1 MLSEVKV
8 PSGIVETN
16 EKESEQASPAPS
28 SQAQA
33 NRSQLVQRLLN
44 SSNDLPMFV
53 NDLLTTQAVT
63 VAGTEAAGFL
73 LERAPENGVA
83 LRLISHIRPDNS
95 SPETRA
101 AAVSAFQ
108 DLIRPCLAQN
118 RDGAI
123 EIGAPADG
131 GEAQFCLVTLLRAEG
146 DVVAVS
152 AVVTRCINTE
162 RARQRLM
169 SMQLVAGYF
178 ELYTLRKNSDQSRL
192 VAQSHQ
198 HVLQLATSVAT
209 AEGFASAA
217 MNLCNELATRSGAS
231 RVSLGWLKG
240 RNIKIKALSH
250 TEEFDK
256 KQELIVILQKVME
269 ECVDQEDVVQFDPT
283 GKGTD
288 NVTRSAQELSRTQ
301 GGQTVLS
308 LPLRRRSDIIGVV
321 TLEFLSNHKITPQIA
336 HGLSVAVDLLAPQL
350 YDRYQN
356 DRYLVTK
363 AAISTRETAK
373 ATMGPK
379 HMIAKL
385 IAIGVVGLILAVTL
399 IHPMYH
405 VTGSYQFAPIAK
417 ASLPAPYD
425 GQLDKLAIVTAD
437 GQILPPEDRPLKD
450 GEHRLKPGDKV
461 KAGDVLAKMKTVE
474 LLLKRNEAL
483 GEVSRFQ
490 HLAEQHRSEK
500 KPGSLAQALQAED
513 QAREAQA
520 QADLYDEQINQGN
533 IVAPMDGV
541 VLKGDLEDKQGS
553 PLKQGD
559 VMFEVGNPAA
569 LEAEIYVSERDIQ
582 DVKTGK
588 HGTLA
593 TKSLPDDKYDF
604 VLNRVVPNGEP
615 KEGENVFKAYGT
627 LKANNATWRPGMEG
641 EARID
646 VEPKP
651 LWWIASHRVID
662 FLKLKVWSVF

>member
-1 MLSEVKV
+1 VA
-8 PSGIVETN
+8 SGIVESN
-16 EKESEQASPAPS
+16 EKESEQANPAPS
-28 SQAQA
+28 PQA

-73 LERAPENGVA
+73 LERAAENGVA

-101 AAVSAFQ
+101 AAVNAFQ
-108 DLIRPCLAQN
+108 DLIRPCLTQN

-146 DVVAVS
+146 EVVAVS

-209 AEGFASAA
+209 AEGFESAA

-269 ECVDQEDVVQFDPT
+269 ECVDQEDVVQFDPN

-288 NVTRSAQELSRTQ
+288 NVTRSAQELSRAQ
-301 GGQTVLS
+301 GGPTVLS
-308 LPLRRRSDIIGVV
+308 LPLRRRAEIIGVV

-363 AAISTRETAK
+363 AAISTRETGK
-373 ATMGPK
+373 AVLGPK

-385 IAIGVVGLILAVTL
+385 VAIGVVAVILVVTL
-399 IHPMYH
+399 VHPMYH
-405 VTGSYQFAPIAK
+405 VTGSFQFTPITRLTLSAPFE
-417 ASLPAPYD
+417 
-425 GQLDKLAIVTAD
+425 GQLDKLAIVAAD
-437 GQILPPEDRPLKD
+437 GTILPPDNRPLKE

-461 KAGDVLAKMKTVE
+461 KAGTV
-474 LLLKRNEAL
+474 LLKMRTAE
-483 GEVSRFQ
+483 
-490 HLAEQHRSEK
+490 LAIKRS
-500 KPGSLAQALQAED
+500 A
-513 QAREAQA
+513 A
-520 QADLYDEQINQGN
+520 QADVRKYRAMAEAYRNEGKEDSIAKAKQADAEADASQSQVVLYDTQIEQGSIK
-533 IVAPMDGV
+533 APIDGV

-553 PLKQGD
+553 PVKQGD
-559 VMFEVGNPAA
+559 ELFEVGNPSA
-569 LEAEIYVSERDIQ
+569 LEAEVYVPERDIQ
-582 DVKTGK
+582 DVQDGR
-588 HGTLA
+588 HGQLA
-593 TKSLPDDKYDF
+593 TKSLPNDKFDF
-604 VLNRVVPNGEP
+604 VIRRVVPDGQP
-615 KEGENVFKAYGT
+615 KDGENVFKVYGT
-627 LKANNATWRPGMEG
+627 IKDANATWRPGMEG

-646 VEPKP
+646 VAPKP

-662 FLKLKVWSVF
+662 FLKLKFWTL

>member
-1 MLSEVKV
+1 LLSEVNV
-8 PSGIVETN
+8 ASGIVESKEN
-16 EKESEQASPAPS
+16 ESEQANPAPS
-28 SQAQA
+28 PQA

-73 LERAPENGVA
+73 LERGPENGVSM
-83 LRLISHIRPDNS
+83 RLISHIRPDNS

-101 AAVSAFQ
+101 AAVNAFQ

-146 DVVAVS
+146 EVVAVS
-152 AVVTRCINTE
+152 AVVTRCMNTE

-209 AEGFASAA
+209 AEGFDSAA

-256 KQELIVILQKVME
+256 KQELVVILQKVME
-269 ECVDQEDVVQFDPT
+269 ECVDQEDVVQFDPN

-288 NVTRSAQELSRTQ
+288 NVTRSAQELSRAQ
-301 GGQTVLS
+301 GGHTVLS
-308 LPLRRRSDIIGVV
+308 LPLRRRSEIIGVV
-321 TLEFLSNHKITPQIA
+321 TLEFISTQKITQQIA

-363 AAISTRETAK
+363 AAISTRETGK
-373 ATMGPK
+373 LVLGPK
-379 HMIAKL
+379 HMLAKL
-385 IAIGVVGLILAVTL
+385 IAIGVVALIAVVIL
-399 IHPMYH
+399 VKPMYH
-405 VTGSYQFAPIAK
+405 VTGSYQFVPITRL
-417 ASLPAPYD
+417 SLPAPYE
-425 GQLDKLAIVTAD
+425 GLMGKLAIVNEKGEVLD
-437 GQILPPEDRPLKD
+437 PDDHPNLKP
-450 GEHRLKPGDKV
+450 GVEHRLKPGDKV
-461 KAGDVLAKMKTVE
+461 KAGDVLLKMKTVE
-474 LLLKRNEAL
+474 LVLKRNEAL
-483 GEVSRFQ
+483 GEVSKYR
-490 HLAEQHRSEK
+490 HMAEGYRSEGK
-500 KPGSLAQALQAED
+500 EDSVAKALQADD
-513 QAREAQA
+513 QADEAQA
-520 QADLYDEQINQGN
+520 QADLYSEQIKQGT
-533 IVAPMDGV
+533 ITSPIDGV

-553 PLKQGD
+553 PVKQGD
-559 VMFEVGNPAA
+559 VLFEIGNPSS
-569 LEAEIYVSERDIQ
+569 LEAEIYVAERDIQ
-582 DVKTGK
+582 DVKELE
-588 HGTLA
+588 HGRLA
-593 TKSLPDDKYDF
+593 TKSLPDDKFDF
-604 VLNRVVPNGEP
+604 VINRVVPDGQP
-615 KEGENVFKAYGT
+615 KDGENVFKVYGT
-627 LKANNATWRPGMEG
+627 LKAADPNWRPGMEG

-646 VEPKP
+646 VASKP

-662 FLKLKVWSVF
+662 FLKLKLWM

>member
-1 MLSEVKV
+1 MLSEVNV
-8 PSGIVETN
+8 ASGIVESKEN
-16 EKESEQASPAPS
+16 ESEQASNPAPS
-28 SQAQA
+28 PQA

-44 SSNDLPMFV
+44 SSNDLPNFV

-83 LRLISHIRPDNS
+83 MRLISHIRPDNS

-101 AAVSAFQ
+101 AAVNAFQ

-146 DVVAVS
+146 EVVAVS
-152 AVVTRCINTE
+152 AVVTRCMNTE

-209 AEGFASAA
+209 AEGFESAA

-240 RNIKIKALSH
+240 RNIKVKALSH

-256 KQELIVILQKVME
+256 KQELVVVLEKVME
-269 ECVDQEDVVQFDPT
+269 ECVDQEDVVQFDPN

-288 NVTRSAQELSRTQ
+288 NVTRSAQELSRSQ
-301 GGQTVLS
+301 GGHTVLS
-308 LPLRRRSDIIGVV
+308 LPLRRRAEIIGVV
-321 TLEFLSNHKITPQIA
+321 TLEFVSTQKITQQIA

-356 DRYLVTK
+356 DRYLITK
-363 AAISTRETAK
+363 AAISTRETGK
-373 ATMGPK
+373 LVIGPK
-379 HMIAKL
+379 HMLAKL
-385 IAIGVVGLILAVTL
+385 IAVGVVVAIAVLILVK
-399 IHPMYH
+399 PMYH
-405 VTGSYQFAPIAK
+405 VTGSYQFVPVMRLSLTAPFE
-417 ASLPAPYD
+417 

-437 GQILPPEDRPLKD
+437 GQVLPPDDRPLKQ

-461 KAGDVLAKMKTVE
+461 KAGTVLLKMRTVE
-474 LLLKRNEAL
+474 QELKRNEAL
-483 GEVSRFQ
+483 ADVRKYRHMAQSYRAEGKEDS
-490 HLAEQHRSEK
+490 LAKAEQ
-500 KPGSLAQALQAED
+500 ADD
-513 QAREAQA
+513 QADEAQA
-520 QADLYDEQINQGN
+520 QADLMSDQINQGG
-533 IVAPMDGV
+533 ITAPIDGV

-553 PLKQGD
+553 PVKQGD
-559 VMFEVGNPAA
+559 VLFEVGNPSS
-569 LEAEIYVSERDIQ
+569 LEAEIYVAERDIQ
-582 DVKTGK
+582 DVQDGK
-588 HGTLA
+588 HGQVA
-593 TKSLPDDKYDF
+593 TKSLPNDKYDF
-604 VLNRVVPNGEP
+604 QIRRVVPDGQP
-615 KEGENVFKAYGT
+615 KDGENVFKVYGT
-627 LKANNATWRPGMEG
+627 LKNANASWRPGMEG

-662 FLKLKVWSVF
+662 FLKLKFWTL

>member
-1 MLSEVKV
+1 VLSEVKV
-8 PSGIVETN
+8 ASGIVESN
-16 EKESEQASPAPS
+16 EKESEQASPAP
-28 SQAQA
+28 APQA

-73 LERAPENGVA
+73 LERGAENTVGM
-83 LRLISHIRPDNS
+83 RLISHIRPDNS

-101 AAVSAFQ
+101 AAVNAFQ

-152 AVVTRCINTE
+152 AVVTRCMNTE

-209 AEGFASAA
+209 AEGFESAA

-269 ECVDQEDVVQFDPT
+269 ECVDQEDVVQFDPS

-288 NVTRSAQELSRTQ
+288 NVTRSAQELSRAQ
-301 GGQTVLS
+301 GGHTVLS
-308 LPLRRRSDIIGVV
+308 LPLRRRAEIIGVV

-373 ATMGPK
+373 LTIGPK

-385 IAIGVVGLILAVTL
+385 IAIGVVALVLVVTL
-399 IHPMYH
+399 VKPMYH
-405 VTGSYQFAPIAK
+405 VTGSFQFTPITRLTLSAPFE
-417 ASLPAPYD
+417 
-425 GQLDKLAIVTAD
+425 GQLEKLAIVTAD
-437 GQILPPEDRPLKD
+437 GQILPPENRPLKE

-461 KAGDVLAKMKTVE
+461 KAGTVLLKMRTVDLE
-474 LLLKRNEAL
+474 MKRNEARAD
-483 GEVSRFQ
+483 VQKYR
-490 HLAEQHRSEK
+490 HMAEQYRAEGK
-500 KPGSLAQALQAED
+500 EDSLSKAEQADD
-513 QAREAQA
+513 QADEAQA
-520 QADLYDEQINQGN
+520 QVDYLNLQIDEAY
-533 IVAPMDGV
+533 VKAPIDGV

-553 PLKQGD
+553 PVKQGD
-559 VMFEVGNPAA
+559 ELFEIGNPSS
-569 LEAEIYVSERDIQ
+569 LEAEVYVPERDIQ
-582 DVKTGK
+582 DVQDGK
-588 HGTLA
+588 HGELA
-593 TKSLPDDKYDF
+593 TKSLPNDKYDF
-604 VLNRVVPNGEP
+604 MIRRVVPDGQP
-615 KEGENVFKAYGT
+615 KDGENVFKVYGT
-627 LKANNATWRPGMEG
+627 IKDANASWRPGMEG

-646 VEPKP
+646 VAPKP

-662 FLKLKVWSVF
+662 FLRLKFWTL